1 MPSEIKAPRVTAS
14 QRRAERT
21 AERVDAW
28 KIARNLIGPEAAWP
42 DGVDPYDVFQLAQWL
57 AGDATE

>member
-1 MPSEIKAPRVTAS
+1 MASEVKPPRATAS

-28 KIARNLIGPEAAWP
+28 KIARALIGPEADWL
-42 DGVDPYDVFQLAQWL
+42 DGYTSEDVLALAQWL
-57 AGDATE
+57 DGNE